1 LNPPSNGTFAS
12 APRPLHGQH
21 GLPTCTAAMLERVA
35 VACVC
40 TYTGVCECTGWWWC
54 RCASCCYVP
63 PTRRFPDECVFTA
76 NHTVYVYRT
85 TDLAQWELLGAALT
99 PGDRPP
105 GIEFRPH
112 VVYNPGTTLFV
123 MWFENRPSAI
133 VSKGYTIATS
143 PSPEG
148 PFTVVRTE
156 VAVADTPGMCRLHAP
171 VLKKALVRYISF
183 GMSSRALVHSCSQ
196 TPPCPAT

>member
-1 LNPPSNGTFAS
+1 
-12 APRPLHGQH
+12 
-21 GLPTCTAAMLERVA
+21 M
-35 VACVC
+35 
-40 TYTGVCECTGWWWC
+40 
-54 RCASCCYVP
+54 
-63 PTRRFPDECVFTA
+63 FTA

-112 VVYNPGTTLFV
+112 VVYNPGTALFV

-171 VLKKALVRYISF
+171 VLK
-183 GMSSRALVHSCSQ
+183 ALVHDFLRHVISCTR
-196 TPPCPAT
+196 TPVLADTAISSTPIS